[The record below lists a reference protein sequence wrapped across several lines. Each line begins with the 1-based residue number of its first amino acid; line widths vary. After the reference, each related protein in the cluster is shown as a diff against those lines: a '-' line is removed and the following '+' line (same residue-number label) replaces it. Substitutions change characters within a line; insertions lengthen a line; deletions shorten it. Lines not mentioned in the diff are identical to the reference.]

1 MSFKFLIGI
10 TGASGCIYGLRLIEE
25 LIKKDHEINLVITSA
40 GRQVIKE
47 EIGNTFIE
55 KFLSKYNKKIK
66 LWEENDFSAPFISGS
81 NTIDYQIIIPCSMS
95 KLSAIANGLSRN
107 ILERTADV
115 ALKEKKQL
123 ILVLRET
130 PLNIIH
136 IDNMLK
142 AAKAGALIV
151 PAMPAFYHK
160 PENIDDIVNFIVG
173 KVLSLIGIKHSLF
186 KKWKE

>member
-1 MSFKFLIGI
+1 MLKFLIGI
-10 TGASGCIYGLRLIEE
+10 TGASGSIYGIRLIEE
-25 LIKKDHEINLVITSA
+25 LIYKGHEINLVITPA

-47 EIGNTFIE
+47 EMGDLFIE
-55 KFLSKYNKKIK
+55 EFLSKYKKEIK
-66 LWEENDFSAPFISGS
+66 VWDEYDFSAPFISGS
-81 NTIDYQIIIPCSMS
+81 NTIDYEIIIPCSMG
-95 KLSAIANGLSRN
+95 KLSAIANGISRN

-115 ALKEKKQL
+115 VLKERKQL

-136 IDNMLK
+136 LENMLR

-160 PENIDDIVNFIVG
+160 PETIDDIVNFLVG
-173 KVLSLIGIKHSLF
+173 KVLNLIGIKHSLF

>member
-160 PENIDDIVNFIVG
+160 PKNIDDIVNFIVG